1 MSTDDAPKQ
10 FQKFYS
16 DKTLIQETYD
26 RVSEIVD
33 KDNIWVSTGE
43 KYCDIIIKQLPE
55 INKDRIICEPSSK
68 NSAPAIG
75 LLTLLINK
83 MDPEALIATIASDHF
98 VGKPKS
104 FIKAINLAF
113 DFVEKNPNYFTLVGI
128 NPTKPDPGLG
138 HIKMGGQLQKKEI
151 YNVEQFIEKPPME
164 KAIEYANSWE
174 YLWNAAYFIYES
186 KSFLEDFDRLIPNT
200 FKHLKRFLSEKD
212 VKEKSAAWEAIVK
225 EPIDTAVIEKLE
237 KIAVVPADLDWSDI
251 GNWASLHELV
261 AEKKTG
267 NYVIGEHKGIDTTNS
282 LIIAPDKK
290 IFTIGLD
297 DMVVVD
303 TPKALMICHKNQV
316 QKVKDLVDLIKE
328 EGLEEYL

>member
-1 MSTDDAPKQ
+1 MRHIVIMAGGKGTRLWPMSTDDAPKQ

-104 FIKAINLAF
+104 FINIL
-113 DFVEKNPNYFTLVGI
+113 
-128 NPTKPDPGLG
+128 
-138 HIKMGGQLQKKEI
+138 
-151 YNVEQFIEKPPME
+151 
-164 KAIEYANSWE
+164 
-174 YLWNAAYFIYES
+174 
-186 KSFLEDFDRLIPNT
+186 
-200 FKHLKRFLSEKD
+200 
-212 VKEKSAAWEAIVK
+212 
-225 EPIDTAVIEKLE
+225 
-237 KIAVVPADLDWSDI
+237 
-251 GNWASLHELV
+251 
-261 AEKKTG
+261 
-267 NYVIGEHKGIDTTNS
+267 
-282 LIIAPDKK
+282 
-290 IFTIGLD
+290 
-297 DMVVVD
+297 
-303 TPKALMICHKNQV
+303 
-316 QKVKDLVDLIKE
+316 
-328 EGLEEYL
+328 